1 MWFWLLANI
10 VGSLLGAASTK
21 YIKDT
26 KFGIWLYKKVD
37 QMAAW
42 AADRYDIDI
51 LNKEEI
57 AWRSK
62 YPNVAKQ
69 IDDINARAVETEKQL
84 DNLITALNKRND

>member
-1 MWFWLLANI
+1 MWIWLVANI
-10 VGSLLGAASTK
+10 TGGLISAASTK

-26 KFGIWLYKKVD
+26 RAGIWLYKKVD
-37 QMAAW
+37 QIISW
-42 AADRYDIDI
+42 TTTKYGIDI

-69 IDDINARAVETEKQL
+69 IDEINVRL
-84 DNLITALNKRND
+84 DELDKRQFYDD